1 MIQKIAWL
9 KSVGKFRNYTAS
21 GAVSFLKLTL
31 VFGDNGSGKT
41 TLTSMFRSLANND
54 PEILKRRLST
64 DHSLAQTAQVILR
77 DAAGVDTHHT
87 FNASGWSKPLDNVEV
102 FDIHF
107 VNTNV
112 YSGFDFG
119 DDNKKQL
126 HRFILG
132 AQGIGTRERMA
143 KNKADK
149 QLLRTDLDQLE
160 KRLIADVLNGVTAEL
175 ITPFLEINAPEQV
188 NLDAQIEAAEKV
200 LASSNAEPVIRT
212 LEPLEALDMLDATL
226 ALDAIQKDF
235 GVTTQALQVEALSTL
250 YKDHCD
256 ALHSAGMP
264 RVEPWLNEGYNYLRT
279 HGLDETSEVECPFCK
294 QRVTGSMDIIQSY
307 ANRFDDAYV
316 ALVARL
322 DEYEQSFKK
331 FNLDAQFQGINTVY
345 KENEKRI
352 QAWDKYLSKT
362 LVKPSITGAVSKAE
376 MNSQKEAVA
385 QQITEKQKKPATAIA
400 ADSTVTLAASL
411 KSTNEIIKRYNDELA
426 TYNAAIQNF
435 RQSLVPITMAQ
446 AEVNRLRRVQKR
458 AEQAIVAQCDA
469 ILKKRRDLKKLED
482 DYATLSKQQETDSQA
497 FFVSY
502 GNRVNHYLKDEF
514 RTPFRLE
521 EVRHVPPRGKG
532 TESKVSYKLTIDGH
546 DISFDGKDPVNAGD
560 CLSEGDKSTLALAFF
575 LAKLDIDAARASKIL
590 VFDDPLSSLDSKRR
604 TYTVGILKKLMAE
617 MVQVVVLSHNE
628 FFLDEVARDIAPSDK
643 RILRVTENFV
653 AKESVLELCDLDEL
667 VKHDYF
673 KQVEEL
679 ERFRLIPDLSKK
691 EVVLGWMRNVLE
703 SHLRFKFYRQLLTLG
718 GQKTFGKLIGHLDT
732 SGVVFRD
739 NADRASI
746 IAKLHLI
753 NSVSWRPHHGGD
765 TPTVGNGNPHSIAA
779 AELDGLIQDVL
790 DLIDNKL

>member
-1 MIQKIAWL
+1 MIQKITWL
-9 KSVGKFRNYTAS
+9 KSIGKFRNYTAS
-21 GAVSFLKLTL
+21 GPVNFLKLTL
-31 VFGDNGSGKT
+31 AFGDNGSGKT
-41 TLTSMFRSLANND
+41 TLTSVLRSLAKND

-64 DHSLAQTAQVILR
+64 DHSEAQTAQVVLR
-77 DAAGVDTHHT
+77 DTAGSDTHHT
-87 FNASGWSKPLDNVEV
+87 FNASGWSKPVDNVEV

-112 YSGFDFG
+112 YSGFEFSE
-119 DDNKKQL
+119 DNKKHL

-132 AQGIGTRERMA
+132 AQGVGTREQMA

-149 QLLRTDLDQLE
+149 QALRTELDQLD
-160 KRLIADVLNGVTAEL
+160 KVLVAEVANGLTPQL
-175 ITPFLEINAPEQV
+175 ITSFLGIKATEQA
-188 NLDAQIEAAEKV
+188 NLDAQIEVAEKV

-212 LEPLEALDMLDATL
+212 LEQLEALDKLDAPL
-226 ALDAIQKDF
+226 AFDAIQKDF
-235 GVTTQALQVEALSTL
+235 EMTPKALQAEVLSAL

-264 RVEPWLNEGYNYLRT
+264 RVEPWLHEGYNYLRT
-279 HGLDETSEVECPFCK
+279 QGLNEASEVHCPFCTQK
-294 QRVTGSMDIIQSY
+294 VTGSMDIIQSY
-307 ANRFDDAYV
+307 ASRFDEAYV

-322 DEYEQSFKK
+322 DEYEQSFKD
-331 FNLDAQFQGINTVY
+331 FNLDARLQGLNAIY
-345 KENEKRI
+345 KANVKRV
-352 QAWDKYLSKT
+352 QTWEKYLSNT
-362 LVKPSITGAVSKAE
+362 LVKPSITGAVSKAD
-376 MNSQKEAVA
+376 MISQKEAVA
-385 QQITEKQKKPATAIA
+385 HQIIEKQKKPATAIA

-411 KSTNEIIKRYNDELA
+411 KSTNEVIARYNEDLA
-426 TYNAAIQNF
+426 KYNTAIRTF
-435 RQSLVPITMAQ
+435 RESLVSIPVAQ
-446 AEVNRLRRVQKR
+446 AEVNRLRRIQKR
-458 AEQAIVAQCDA
+458 FEPSIVAQCD
-469 ILKKRRDLKKLED
+469 IVLKKRKDLNKLEE
-482 DYATLSKQQETDSQA
+482 DYAALAKQQETDSQT
-497 FFVSY
+497 FFDSY
-502 GNRVNHYLKDEF
+502 RNRVNHYLKDEF
-514 RTPFRLE
+514 RTPFRID
-521 EVRHVPPRGKG
+521 EVKHVRPTGKAA
-532 TESKVSYKLTIDGH
+532 ESKVSYKLTIDGH
-546 DISFDGKDPVNAGD
+546 DISFDGNEPVNAGD

-575 LAKLDIDAARASKIL
+575 LAKLDIDAARANKIL

-604 TYTVGILKKLMAE
+604 TYTVGILKKLMHE
-617 MVQVVVLSHNE
+617 MMQVVVLSHNE
-628 FFLDEVARDIAPSDK
+628 YFLDEVARDVAPSDK

-673 KQVEEL
+673 KQVQYL
-679 ERFRLIPDLSKK
+679 EQFRVNPDLSKK

-739 NADRASI
+739 NANRASV
-746 IAKLHLI
+746 IAKLHQI

-765 TPTVGNGNPHSIAA
+765 APTVGNGNPHSIGA